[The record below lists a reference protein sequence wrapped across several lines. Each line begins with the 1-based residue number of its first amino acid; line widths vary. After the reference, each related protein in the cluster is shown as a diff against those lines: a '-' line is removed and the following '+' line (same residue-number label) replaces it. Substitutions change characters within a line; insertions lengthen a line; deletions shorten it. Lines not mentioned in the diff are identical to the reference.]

1 MLTERQ
7 LFEETRTFSTQAERM
22 PACSSVMLDPTD
34 ASPLPSVGTDW
45 MGGASEWA
53 TATSVHANAS
63 TALGVKTAPSLARE
77 QVLSRHIFQAGK

>member
-7 LFEETRTFSTQAERM
+7 LFEETRMFSTQAERM
-22 PACSSVMLDPTD
+22 PACSSVMLDPAD
-34 ASPLPSVGTDW
+34 APLPSVGTDW

-53 TATSVHANAS
+53 TVTSVNANTS
-63 TALGVKTAPSLARE
+63 TALGVKTASSLARE